1 MTSMNETHFTT
12 FSKQTVHDRLKTID
26 PASLKALLDQQSIT
40 LVDVREPSEHA
51 SEKIP
56 GSMLMPLSKFD
67 PNRVPFERN
76 KTTVL
81 YCRTGNRSAQAAQK
95 LFAAGISEVTH
106 LEGGLSAWMQAGY
119 STEIHKNAP
128 ISLMRQ
134 VQIVAGS
141 LVVIGTVL
149 GAFVSPWFLLLSGF
163 VGFGLVFAGITNT
176 CALGMMLAKMP
187 WNQRV

>member
-1 MTSMNETHFTT
+1 MTSMNEMSFNHP
-12 FSKQTVHDRLKTID
+12 SQTRRDRLKTID
-26 PASLKALLDQQSIT
+26 PDSLNTLLSQQAVT

-51 SEKIP
+51 GEKIP
-56 GSMLMPLSKFD
+56 GSVLMPLSKFD
-67 PNRVPFERN
+67 PNSIPFDSN
-76 KTTVL
+76 KPTVL

-95 LFAAGISEVTH
+95 LFAAGLDEVTH
-106 LEGGLSAWMQAGY
+106 LEGGLSAWVQAGY
-119 STEIHKNAP
+119 PTEVNKNAP

-163 VGFGLVFAGITNT
+163 VGSGLVFAGITNT
-176 CALGMMLAKMP
+176 CALAMLLAKLP
-187 WNQRV
+187 YNQRV

>member
-1 MTSMNETHFTT
+1 MANINETYLTT
-12 FSKQTVHDRLKTID
+12 SSKQTVRDRLKTID
-26 PASLKALLDQQSIT
+26 PASLRKLLDQQAVN

-51 SEKIP
+51 GEKIP
-56 GSMLMPLSKFD
+56 GSILLPLSKFD
-67 PNRVPFERN
+67 PDHVPFDAD
-76 KTTVL
+76 KLTVL

-95 LFAAGISEVTH
+95 LFAAGIDEVTH
-106 LEGGLSAWMQAGY
+106 LEGGMSAWVQAGY
-119 STEIHKNAP
+119 PTQVNKNAP

-163 VGFGLVFAGITNT
+163 VGSGLVFAGITNT
-176 CALGMMLAKMP
+176 CALGMLLAKMP